1 MNYVVLLNIKQME
14 ILKLIVDIIR
24 KLLNE
29 RRVNNELPETK
40 RFEFRWIGI
49 SAVNF
54 PCIEHR

>member
-1 MNYVVLLNIKQME
+1 ME
-14 ILKLIVDIIR
+14 ILKLIVDIVR

-49 SAVNF
+49 SAVHF